1 LTIARSIDRSTAPHG
16 AARERA
22 MTTETTTSDVPSPA
36 MTARRRR
43 PDALDKT
50 LAHCVRIKT
59 LLSTSDGR
67 DKAMSLAQYACA
79 FVANGADGNALKAS
93 KSIAG
98 ARKPFRVFKPVEA
111 VMPLMADRGATLR
124 EARASAEKGAVA
136 MKCLG
141 MAAYFAFDHVVW
153 MTQAGIQ
160 KSSSVGDAAQKL
172 SYWGWFLGSSAGLYS
187 DTTELNALLDVMK
200 EKGFGKVSP
209 PNGGGDGAF
218 QDEDEDLTDEE
229 FEAREA
235 EKEELRRR
243 ARKVFAGLVTN
254 SAQAVLALALLDQIK
269 MSKRKIGALG
279 VFLSAVNIATLLPPL
294 EVKVNA
300 PVKAKTA

>member
-1 LTIARSIDRSTAPHG
+1 
-16 AARERA
+16 
-22 MTTETTTSDVPSPA
+22 MTTMETTASESHRHHE
-36 MTARRRR
+36 RRRGR

-67 DKAMSLAQYACA
+67 DKTMSLAQYACA
-79 FVANGADGNALKAS
+79 FVANGMDGNALKAS
-93 KSIAG
+93 KSIAS

-111 VMPLMADRGATLR
+111 VMPLMGDRGATLR
-124 EARASAEKGAVA
+124 EARRSAEKGAVA
-136 MKCLG
+136 LKCLG

-209 PNGGGDGAF
+209 PNGGTGEGGAF

-300 PVKAKTA
+300 PAKAKTA

>member
-1 LTIARSIDRSTAPHG
+1 
-16 AARERA
+16 
-22 MTTETTTSDVPSPA
+22 MTTTTE
-36 MTARRRR
+36 MTTASGESYQQHRQQRR

-67 DKAMSLAQYACA
+67 DKTMSLAQYACA
-79 FVANGADGNALKAS
+79 FVANGVDGNALRAS
-93 KSIAG
+93 KSIAS

-111 VMPLMADRGATLR
+111 VMPLMTDRGATLR
-124 EARASAEKGAVA
+124 EASKSAEKGAA
-136 MKCLG
+136 ALKCLG

-160 KSSSVGDAAQKL
+160 KNSSVGDAAQKV

-209 PNGGGDGAF
+209 PNGGGGGSEGGAF

-300 PVKAKTA
+300 PAKAKTA